1 MSLLALVPAALCLG
15 LCLIPAWLLR
25 RAKYARVQD
34 YFIASEHTPPAVI
47 QNASVACSLW
57 MAALGPFFGWGATGN
72 FWPSLVAA
80 VCFPLG
86 LSLMSCVRAPL
97 LAFIDDAL
105 IHDRSVTIH
114 QFIAQRH
121 GNNSRLRLLAAALTV
136 VAFAALAIGA
146 AFALARSLAAGLDA
160 AVPTSVLALC
170 MLILAG
176 GYALIVGNTGV
187 LRSTQLQLGMIYF
200 GLIGAAALLLYEL
213 ISDLTQLPPYGIFGI
228 VFVAAFC
235 SVLVGY
241 RRSRYVDTSPIR
253 KTFDAAD
260 PVAAGREPLSA
271 RLLVR
276 FEKILNVCI
285 SILAVFAVVVAL
297 MGLSAIGWSN
307 VARDFVAAI
316 GRGADISGLALV
328 AVCLLLL
335 FYPLVDATNWQRIA
349 ALEKDAAERASPA
362 EARSAGLLRLFRRQG
377 VECALVFA
385 FTAALGSLAVA
396 TMGPSSLTSGLDDV
410 FQQLAAGQNLVE
422 VIAGAFLLI
431 GLLAIVLSAM
441 SALLSA
447 SLCALRY
454 DVVPLLIAGPPS
466 TGSPVTDDSEPE
478 VALGRA
484 GRRNLSHRFPGR
496 RRGRG
501 ASSEI
506 DEHGRLAVRGGR
518 HTALL
523 CPPGAGTDHRRHR
536 QRLRAGEPGVGDG
549 DHLRGL
555 PRYRMRRRPL
565 PGHGRRVVAV
575 GRDPRQ
581 SGAERPVVCPRPAV
595 LETRDPPLSHEA
607 HVKFAHAWDAPAS
620 VIAAFSLAGPTSG
633 DISARPENP
642 NPLSVT
648 RREVQGGRS

>member
-34 YFIASEHTPPAVI
+34 YFIASERTPPAVI

-57 MAALGPFFGWGATGN
+57 MATLGPFFGWGATGN

-86 LSLMSCVRAPL
+86 LSVMSCVRAPL
-97 LAFIDDAL
+97 LAFFCDAL

-121 GNNSRLRLLAAALTV
+121 GNDSRLRLVAAALTV
-136 VAFAALAIGA
+136 VALAALAIGA

-160 AVPTSVLALC
+160 TVPTSVLALF

-176 GYALIVGNTGV
+176 GYALIAGNTGV

-213 ISDLTQLPPYGIFGI
+213 ISDLTQLPPFGVFGI

-260 PVAAGREPLSA
+260 PVAAAREPLSA

-276 FEKILNVCI
+276 FEKIFNVSI

-307 VARDFVAAI
+307 VARDLVAAI

-349 ALEKDAAERASPA
+349 ALEKDVVEIASPA
-362 EARSAGLLRLFRRQG
+362 EARSAGLLKLLRRHG
-377 VECALVFA
+377 VECALVLA

-396 TMGPSSLTSGLDDV
+396 TLGPSSLMSGLDDV
-410 FQQLAAGQNLVE
+410 FRQLAAGQNLVE
-422 VIAGAFLLI
+422 VIAGAFMLI

-466 TGSPVTDDSEPE
+466 TGSPVTDEARVRRRSVMLGGGIYLIVYLVAVAAEALQLRSTSTAALLFAVAGTQLSYVPLVLGPIIGATGRGFGPVSRGWAMVIICAGFLVTVCA
-478 VALGRA
+478 VALSLA
-484 GRRNLSHRFPGR
+484 TADEWWLWAAIPANLGLSVLLYALVQRPSKR
-496 RRGRG
+496 
-501 ASSEI
+501 E
-506 DEHGRLAVRGGR
+506 
-518 HTALL
+518 TA
-523 CPPGAGTDHRRHR
+523 
-536 QRLRAGEPGVGDG
+536 
-549 DHLRGL
+549 
-555 PRYRMRRRPL
+555 
-565 PGHGRRVVAV
+565 
-575 GRDPRQ
+575 
-581 SGAERPVVCPRPAV
+581 PRP
-595 LETRDPPLSHEA
+595 
-607 HVKFAHAWDAPAS
+607 
-620 VIAAFSLAGPTSG
+620 
-633 DISARPENP
+633 
-642 NPLSVT
+642 
-648 RREVQGGRS
+648 

>member
-34 YFIASEHTPPAVI
+34 YFIASEHTPLAVI

-57 MAALGPFFGWGATGN
+57 MATLGPFFGWGTTGN
-72 FWPSLVAA
+72 FWPSLMAG

-97 LAFIDDAL
+97 LAFMDDAL

-121 GNNSRLRLLAAALTV
+121 GNDSRLRLLAAVLTV
-136 VAFAALAIGA
+136 VASAALAIGL
-146 AFALARSLAAGLDA
+146 AFALASSLAAGLDA

-235 SVLVGY
+235 AVLVGY

-253 KTFDAAD
+253 KTFDAAGLA
-260 PVAAGREPLSA
+260 AAGHEPLSA

-276 FEKILNVCI
+276 LEKIFNVSI

-307 VARDFVAAI
+307 VASDLVAAM
-316 GRGADISGLALV
+316 GRGAGTSGLALV

-349 ALEKDAAERASPA
+349 AFEKGAAERAYPA
-362 EARSAGLLRLFRRQG
+362 EARSAGLLRLFRRHG

-385 FTAALGSLAVA
+385 FTAALGGLAVA
-396 TMGPSSLTSGLDDV
+396 TLGRSSRMSGLNDV
-410 FQQLAAGQNLVE
+410 FQQLAAGQNLLE

-441 SALLSA
+441 SALLSS
-447 SLCALRY
+447 SLCAIRY

-466 TGSPVTDDSEPE
+466 TGSPVPDEASLRRRSVVLGGGIYLFVFLVAVAAEALKVRTTSTAAFLFAVAGTQLSYVPLVLGPIIGATGGGFGPVSQGWARAIICAGFLVTLGTVALSLATADEWWLWVAIPANLGLS
-478 VALGRA
+478 VLLFALGRT
-484 GRRNLSHRFPGR
+484 
-496 RRGRG
+496 
-501 ASSEI
+501 SS
-506 DEHGRLAVRGGR
+506 G
-518 HTALL
+518 
-523 CPPGAGTDHRRHR
+523 
-536 QRLRAGEPGVGDG
+536 
-549 DHLRGL
+549 
-555 PRYRMRRRPL
+555 
-565 PGHGRRVVAV
+565 
-575 GRDPRQ
+575 
-581 SGAERPVVCPRPAV
+581 S
-595 LETRDPPLSHEA
+595 
-607 HVKFAHAWDAPAS
+607 
-620 VIAAFSLAGPTSG
+620 
-633 DISARPENP
+633 
-642 NPLSVT
+642 
-648 RREVQGGRS
+648 

>member
-25 RAKYARVQD
+25 RAKYALVQD
-34 YFIASEHTPPAVI
+34 YFIASKHTPPAVI

-57 MAALGPFFGWGATGN
+57 MATLGPFFGWGATGN

-97 LAFIDDAL
+97 LAFIDDGL

-121 GNNSRLRLLAAALTV
+121 GNNSRLRLVAAALTV
-136 VAFAALAIGA
+136 VAFSALAIGA
-146 AFALARSLAAGLDA
+146 AFALARSLADGLDA
-160 AVPTSVLALC
+160 SVPTSVLALL

-176 GYALIVGNTGV
+176 GCALIVGNTGV
-187 LRSTQLQLGMIYF
+187 LRYTQLQLGMIYF
-200 GLIGAAALLLYEL
+200 GLIGAVALLLYEL

-253 KTFDAAD
+253 NTFDAAD
-260 PVAAGREPLSA
+260 PVPAGREPLSA

-285 SILAVFAVVVAL
+285 SILAVFAVVVAV

-307 VARDFVAAI
+307 VARDFLAVI

-328 AVCLLLL
+328 AVCLLVL

-362 EARSAGLLRLFRRQG
+362 EARSAELLRLFRRQG

-396 TMGPSSLTSGLDDV
+396 TMEPWSLTSGLNDV

-422 VIAGAFLLI
+422 VIAGAFLMI

-454 DVVPLLIAGPPS
+454 DIVPLLIAEPPS
-466 TGSPVTDDSEPE
+466 TGCPVRDDASLSWRSVVLGGGIYLIVFLVAVAAEALQVRSTSTAALLFAVAGTQLSYVPLVLAPIIGGTRRGFGPVSRGWAMAIICLGFLVTVCA
-478 VALGRA
+478 VALSLATADEGWLWGA
-484 GRRNLSHRFPGR
+484 IPANLGLSVLLFALVQLCSK
-496 RRGRG
+496 RG
-501 ASSEI
+501 
-506 DEHGRLAVRGGR
+506 
-518 HTALL
+518 TA
-523 CPPGAGTDHRRHR
+523 
-536 QRLRAGEPGVGDG
+536 
-549 DHLRGL
+549 
-555 PRYRMRRRPL
+555 
-565 PGHGRRVVAV
+565 
-575 GRDPRQ
+575 
-581 SGAERPVVCPRPAV
+581 PRP
-595 LETRDPPLSHEA
+595 
-607 HVKFAHAWDAPAS
+607 
-620 VIAAFSLAGPTSG
+620 
-633 DISARPENP
+633 
-642 NPLSVT
+642 
-648 RREVQGGRS
+648 

>member
-1 MSLLALVPAALCLG
+1 ALCLG

-34 YFIASEHTPPAVI
+34 YFIASERTPPAVI

-57 MAALGPFFGWGATGN
+57 MATLGPFFGWGATGN

-86 LSLMSCVRAPL
+86 LSVMSCVRAPL
-97 LAFIDDAL
+97 LAFFYHAL

-121 GNNSRLRLLAAALTV
+121 GNDSRLRLVAAVLTV
-136 VAFAALAIGA
+136 VALAALAIGA

-160 AVPTSVLALC
+160 TVPTAVLALF

-176 GYALIVGNTGV
+176 GYALIAGNTGV

-213 ISDLTQLPPYGIFGI
+213 ISDLTQLPPFGLFGI
-228 VFVAAFC
+228 VFVAGFC

-260 PVAAGREPLSA
+260 PVAAAREPLSA

-276 FEKILNVCI
+276 FEKIFNVSI

-307 VARDFVAAI
+307 VARDLVAAI

-349 ALEKDAAERASPA
+349 ALEKDVVEIASPA
-362 EARSAGLLRLFRRQG
+362 EARSAGLLRLLRRYG

-396 TMGPSSLTSGLDDV
+396 TLGPSSLMSGLDDV
-410 FQQLAAGQNLVE
+410 FRQLAAGQNLVE
-422 VIAGAFLLI
+422 VIAGAFMLI

-466 TGSPVTDDSEPE
+466 TGSPVTDEASVRRRSVMLGGGIYLIVFLVAVAAEALELRSTSTAALLFAVAGTQLSYVPLVLGPIIGATGRGFGPVSQGWAMVIICAGFLGTVCA
-478 VALGRA
+478 VAL
-484 GRRNLSHRFPGR
+484 
-496 RRGRG
+496 
-501 ASSEI
+501 
-506 DEHGRLAVRGGR
+506 
-518 HTALL
+518 
-523 CPPGAGTDHRRHR
+523 
-536 QRLRAGEPGVGDG
+536 
-549 DHLRGL
+549 
-555 PRYRMRRRPL
+555 
-565 PGHGRRVVAV
+565 
-575 GRDPRQ
+575 
-581 SGAERPVVCPRPAV
+581 
-595 LETRDPPLSHEA
+595 
-607 HVKFAHAWDAPAS
+607 
-620 VIAAFSLAGPTSG
+620 SLATADEWWLWAAIPANLG
-633 DISARPENP
+633 
-642 NPLSVT
+642 LSVLLYAL
-648 RREVQGGRS
+648 VQ

>member
-34 YFIASEHTPPAVI
+34 YFIASERTPPAVI

-57 MAALGPFFGWGATGN
+57 MATLGPFFGWGATGN

-86 LSLMSCVRAPL
+86 LSVMSCVRAPL
-97 LAFIDDAL
+97 LAFFCDAL

-121 GNNSRLRLLAAALTV
+121 GNDSRLRLVAAALTV
-136 VAFAALAIGA
+136 VALAALAIGA

-160 AVPTSVLALC
+160 TVPTSVLALF

-176 GYALIVGNTGV
+176 GYALIAGNTGV

-213 ISDLTQLPPYGIFGI
+213 ISDLTQLPPFGVFGI

-260 PVAAGREPLSA
+260 PVAAAREPLSA

-276 FEKILNVCI
+276 FEKIFNVSI

-307 VARDFVAAI
+307 VARDLVAAI

-349 ALEKDAAERASPA
+349 ALEKDVVEIAAPA
-362 EARSAGLLRLFRRQG
+362 EARSAGLLRLLRRHG
-377 VECALVFA
+377 VEFALVLA

-396 TMGPSSLTSGLDDV
+396 TMGPSSLMSGLDDV
-410 FQQLAAGQNLVE
+410 FRQLAAGQNLVE
-422 VIAGAFLLI
+422 VIAGAFMLI

-466 TGSPVTDDSEPE
+466 TGSSVTDEARVRRRSVMLGGGIYLIVYLVAVAAEALQLRSTSTAALLFAVAGTQLSYVPLVLGPIIGATGRGFGPVSRGWAMVIICAGFLVTVCA
-478 VALGRA
+478 VALSLA
-484 GRRNLSHRFPGR
+484 TADEWWLWAAIPANLGLSVLLYALVQRPSKR
-496 RRGRG
+496 
-501 ASSEI
+501 E
-506 DEHGRLAVRGGR
+506 
-518 HTALL
+518 TA
-523 CPPGAGTDHRRHR
+523 
-536 QRLRAGEPGVGDG
+536 
-549 DHLRGL
+549 
-555 PRYRMRRRPL
+555 
-565 PGHGRRVVAV
+565 
-575 GRDPRQ
+575 
-581 SGAERPVVCPRPAV
+581 PRP
-595 LETRDPPLSHEA
+595 
-607 HVKFAHAWDAPAS
+607 
-620 VIAAFSLAGPTSG
+620 
-633 DISARPENP
+633 
-642 NPLSVT
+642 
-648 RREVQGGRS
+648 

>member
-34 YFIASEHTPPAVI
+34 YFIASERTPPAVI

-57 MAALGPFFGWGATGN
+57 MATLGPFFGWGATGN

-86 LSLMSCVRAPL
+86 LSVMFCVRAPL
-97 LAFIDDAL
+97 LAFFCDAL

-114 QFIAQRH
+114 QFVAQRH
-121 GNNSRLRLLAAALTV
+121 GNDSRLRLVAAALTV
-136 VAFAALAIGA
+136 VALAALAIGA

-160 AVPTSVLALC
+160 TVPTSVLALF

-176 GYALIVGNTGV
+176 GYALIAGNTGV

-213 ISDLTQLPPYGIFGI
+213 ISDLTQLPPFGVFGI

-260 PVAAGREPLSA
+260 PVAAAREPLSA

-276 FEKILNVCI
+276 FEKIFNVSI

-307 VARDFVAAI
+307 VARELVAAI

-349 ALEKDAAERASPA
+349 ALEKDVVEIASPA
-362 EARSAGLLRLFRRQG
+362 EARSAGLLRLLRRHG

-396 TMGPSSLTSGLDDV
+396 TLGPSSPMSGLDDV
-410 FQQLAAGQNLVE
+410 FLQLAAGQNLVE
-422 VIAGAFLLI
+422 VIAGAFMLI
-431 GLLAIVLSAM
+431 GLFAIVLSAM

-466 TGSPVTDDSEPE
+466 TGSPVTAEARLRRRSVMLGGGIYLIVFLVAVAAEALQLRSTSTAPLLFAVAGTQLSYVPLVLGPIIGATGRGFGPVSQGWAMVIICAGFLGTVCA
-478 VALGRA
+478 VALSLA
-484 GRRNLSHRFPGR
+484 TADEWWLWAAIPANLGLSVLLYALVQRPSKR
-496 RRGRG
+496 
-501 ASSEI
+501 E
-506 DEHGRLAVRGGR
+506 
-518 HTALL
+518 TA
-523 CPPGAGTDHRRHR
+523 
-536 QRLRAGEPGVGDG
+536 
-549 DHLRGL
+549 
-555 PRYRMRRRPL
+555 
-565 PGHGRRVVAV
+565 
-575 GRDPRQ
+575 
-581 SGAERPVVCPRPAV
+581 PRP
-595 LETRDPPLSHEA
+595 
-607 HVKFAHAWDAPAS
+607 
-620 VIAAFSLAGPTSG
+620 
-633 DISARPENP
+633 
-642 NPLSVT
+642 
-648 RREVQGGRS
+648 

>member
-1 MSLLALVPAALCLG
+1 MSLLALLPAALCLG

-34 YFIASEHTPPAVI
+34 YFIASERTPPAVI

-57 MAALGPFFGWGATGN
+57 MATLGPFFGWGATGN

-86 LSLMSCVRAPL
+86 LSVMSCVRAPL
-97 LAFIDDAL
+97 LAFFCDAL

-121 GNNSRLRLLAAALTV
+121 GNDSRLRLVAAALTV
-136 VAFAALAIGA
+136 VALAALAIGA

-160 AVPTSVLALC
+160 TVPTSVLALF

-176 GYALIVGNTGV
+176 GYALIAGNTGV

-213 ISDLTQLPPYGIFGI
+213 ISDLTQLPPFGVFGI

-260 PVAAGREPLSA
+260 PVAAAREPLSA

-276 FEKILNVCI
+276 FEKIFNVSI

-307 VARDFVAAI
+307 VARDLVAAI

-349 ALEKDAAERASPA
+349 ALEKDVDEIASPA
-362 EARSAGLLRLFRRQG
+362 EARSAGLLKLLRRYG

-396 TMGPSSLTSGLDDV
+396 TLGPSSPMSGLDDV
-410 FQQLAAGQNLVE
+410 FLQLAAGQNLVE
-422 VIAGAFLLI
+422 VIAGAFMLI

-466 TGSPVTDDSEPE
+466 TGSPVTAEARLRRRSVMLGGGIYLIVFLVAVAAEALQLRSTSTAPLLFAVAGTQLSYVPLVLGPIIGATGRGFGPVSQGWAMVIICAGFLGTVCA
-478 VALGRA
+478 VALSLA
-484 GRRNLSHRFPGR
+484 TADEWWLWAAIPANLGLSVLLYALVQRFSKR
-496 RRGRG
+496 
-501 ASSEI
+501 E
-506 DEHGRLAVRGGR
+506 
-518 HTALL
+518 TA
-523 CPPGAGTDHRRHR
+523 
-536 QRLRAGEPGVGDG
+536 
-549 DHLRGL
+549 
-555 PRYRMRRRPL
+555 
-565 PGHGRRVVAV
+565 
-575 GRDPRQ
+575 
-581 SGAERPVVCPRPAV
+581 PRP
-595 LETRDPPLSHEA
+595 
-607 HVKFAHAWDAPAS
+607 
-620 VIAAFSLAGPTSG
+620 
-633 DISARPENP
+633 
-642 NPLSVT
+642 
-648 RREVQGGRS
+648 